1 MVQKTN
7 MPERI
12 PIDKSLIKSLT
23 KSLDIIFFELSSTGE
38 FLNVW
43 YGDEAQLFLP
53 VDAFLN
59 KNIVDVLPPD
69 LGNKFS
75 FAVQES
81 LFHNSIVEV
90 NFKSPN
96 NDKYFNAR
104 FSVLS
109 KEEKTVAVLIKDITA
124 YKTEEAKI
132 KACEEKYSKLFQ
144 NSLSVITVLD
154 STGKVIFDSFSKLTA
169 FGYDA
174 PIVGQSIFDFIH
186 PDERESAIQHFT
198 TAMQQSGVYGP
209 LEFRFKTQ
217 QGDWKYIEV
226 IGIKLFDEP
235 LINGYV
241 VNSRDI
247 NERKKMELALNN
259 TNAKL
264 NTIIESTDDIIFA
277 VDKQYNYIAF
287 NKHYVKAIKDLYGID
302 INLGDPALRY
312 EIDNTKTDREN
323 LRPLFDRCLLGE
335 RFKISSIL
343 THLNNPHKHSE
354 TSFNPIQEENG
365 EISGIAVF
373 SKDITEQVLMQK
385 ALEKSKD
392 VAEAA
397 ARAKSDFLSNMSHE
411 IRTPINAIMGMT
423 DLLIEK
429 TKEAELLEYLRSIKF
444 SSDNLLTVI
453 NDILDFSKL
462 DAGKVSI
469 ESIDFNLYERIEE
482 IAKIF
487 RIRTKA
493 KGLIF
498 SHKIDENIPVFIKG
512 DPYRLNQILLNLIGN
527 AVKFTSV
534 GTVSIRV
541 KFVAETANNITLR
554 FDVEDTGIGIPDSKI
569 NSIFES
575 FSQAYTDIT
584 RRFGGTGLGLAI
596 TQNLTELQGGKI
608 YVKSNLNVG
617 STFSVELTYLKS
629 HIIADDQSSHNVQLH
644 SDLDDIKI
652 LIVEDN
658 DINQTVIKHILSTWK
673 CKFEVAVNGLEAIN
687 MLAQKDFDLVLMD
700 LQMPEMSGFEA
711 TQYIRKKNTPVRNTL
726 IPIIAITA
734 DAFPETKRKVLETG
748 MDDFIT
754 KPFDKE
760 ELYQKISRL
769 CK

>member
-1 MVQKTN
+1 MS
-7 MPERI
+7 ERI
-12 PIDKSLIKSLT
+12 SLDKSLIKSLA
-23 KSLDIIFFELSSTGE
+23 KSLDIIFFELSSAGK

-53 VDAFLN
+53 VDAIIN
-59 KNIVDVLPPD
+59 KNLVDVLPPD
-69 LGNKFS
+69 LVNKFS
-75 FAVQES
+75 FALQET
-81 LFHNSIVEV
+81 LFHNIIVEV
-90 NFKSPN
+90 NYKSPN
-96 NDKYFNAR
+96 NDKYYNAR

-109 KEEKTVAVLIKDITA
+109 KEEKTIALLIKDVTD
-124 YKTEEAKI
+124 YKTIEAQI
-132 KACEEKYSKLFQ
+132 KESEEKYRKLFQ
-144 NSLSVITVLD
+144 NSLDVITVLD
-154 STGKVIFDSFSKLTA
+154 QSGKVIFDGFSNLTD
-169 FGYDA
+169 FGYSA
-174 PIVGQSIFDFIH
+174 PLVGQSIFDFIH
-186 PDERESAIQHFT
+186 PDERESAIQHFAI
-198 TAMQQSGVYGP
+198 AMHKSEMYGP
-209 LEFRFKTQ
+209 LEFRFQTQ
-217 QGDWKYIEV
+217 QGNWKYIEV
-226 IGIKLFDEP
+226 IGINLFDEP

-247 NERKKMELALNN
+247 NERRIMELAFNN
-259 TNAKL
+259 INAKL

-287 NKHYVKAIKDLYGID
+287 NKHHVKAIKDYYGID
-302 INLGDPALRY
+302 IKLGDSALRS

-323 LRPLFDRCLLGE
+323 LRPLFDRCLQGE
-335 RFKISSIL
+335 RFKISSDL
-343 THLNNPHKHSE
+343 THFNNPLKYSE
-354 TSFNPIQEENG
+354 TSFNPIKEENG

-385 ALEKSKD
+385 ALENSKD
-392 VAEAA
+392 AAESAA
-397 ARAKSDFLSNMSHE
+397 QAKSDFLSNMSHE

-423 DLLIEK
+423 DLLLEK
-429 TKEAELLEYLRSIKF
+429 TTDAELLEYLRSIKF

-469 ESIDFNLYERIEE
+469 ESIDFNLYERIEA

-487 RIRTKA
+487 QIRTKA

-498 SHKIDENIPVFIKG
+498 FYKIDENIPIFIKG

-527 AVKFTSV
+527 AVKFTSK
-534 GTVSIRV
+534 GTVSVHVNFI
-541 KFVAETANNITLR
+541 AETDDDITLR
-554 FDVEDTGIGIPDSKI
+554 FDVEDTGIGIPDSKLD
-569 NSIFES
+569 SIFES

-596 TQNLTELQGGKI
+596 TQNLTKLQNGKI
-608 YVKSNLNVG
+608 YVKSNVNVG

-629 HIIADDQSSHNVQLH
+629 NIIADDQSSHDVQLH
-644 SDLDDIKI
+644 SDLEDIQI

-658 DINQTVIKHILSTWK
+658 DLNQTVIKHILSAWK
-673 CKFEVAVNGLEAIN
+673 CKFEVAVNGLEAITK
-687 MLAQKDFDLVLMD
+687 LAQKDFDLVLMD
-700 LQMPEMSGFEA
+700 LQMPEMGGFEA
-711 TQYIRKKNTPVRNTL
+711 TQNIRKKNTHVRNAL